1 MTDKPDI
8 FLFADFA
15 RVQLRSGIS
24 FSTRAVRAADLA
36 FLDALYADNM
46 KGYVERV
53 GTWDPDLFRE
63 NFEPSALELIEVE
76 GYGAG
81 FLRLVAERD
90 SIYLAELQVGK
101 KYQGKGIGS
110 SILEKLIEY
119 AAKKESLITLK
130 VIRGNPAEF
139 LYLRYGF
146 RTFKKTDLHLHL
158 SLFPSRRL

>member
-15 RVQLRSGIS
+15 QVPLRSGMS
-24 FSTRAVRAADLA
+24 FSTRVARADDLA
-36 FLDALYADNM
+36 FLDALYSDNM

-53 GTWDPDLFRE
+53 GTWDPDMFRG
-63 NFEPSALELIEVE
+63 NFEPSAIELIEVQ
-76 GYGAG
+76 GDRAG
-81 FLRLVAERD
+81 FFKLVPERD

-101 KYQGKGIGS
+101 KYQENGIGS
-110 SILEKLIEY
+110 SILEKLIDY
-119 AAKKESLITLK
+119 AGKKESLITLK

-146 RTFKKTDLHLHL
+146 RTFKKTGLHSHL
-158 SLFPSRRL
+158 SLNPSRKL